1 MEIKRLYKIYFSPTG
16 TTERVVCAVAEALT
30 DDLGIESFLYDFT
43 LPGARGSFPRLAETD
58 LVLFGCPTYA
68 GRLPNLLLKYL
79 DTIAGSGALAVPI
92 VTFGNRAFDNSLIE
106 LRDILEA
113 HDFHT
118 IAAAAFS
125 CEHSFSTTLGAGRPD
140 AEDLKEAE
148 TFAHAVTGKLAA
160 LATLNTLPAPI
171 AVDGDAE
178 AGYYQPRD
186 RHGVFIDIRKVKPLT
201 SVSCNQC
208 GLCATVCPMG
218 AIDPQAVSQVP
229 GICIKCG
236 ACIKKCPQG
245 AKYYDDAGYL
255 YHKEELEAMYG
266 TRRAANSFYL

>member
-1 MEIKRLYKIYFSPTG
+1 MEIKRICNIYFSPTG
-16 TTERVVCAVAEALT
+16 TTQKVVNAIGDCLADSFET
-30 DDLGIESFLYDFT
+30 DRLVYDFT
-43 LPGARGSFPRLAETD
+43 LPEARRGFPHLEETD
-58 LVLFGCPTYA
+58 LVVFGCPTYA

-79 DTIAGSGALAVPI
+79 DTIAGNGALAIPV

-106 LRDILEA
+106 LQDLLET
-113 HDFHT
+113 HGFHA

-125 CEHSFSTTLGAGRPD
+125 CEHSFSDTLGAGRPD
-140 AEDLKEAE
+140 DADLEDAEN
-148 TFAHAVTGKLAA
+148 FAFAVSGKLIKAA
-160 LATLNTLPAPI
+160 AFGQPI
-171 AVDGDAE
+171 ASVKVDGDLQ

-201 SVSCNQC
+201 SAACDHC
-208 GLCATVCPMG
+208 GLCAAVCPMG
-218 AIDPQAVSQVP
+218 AIDPQDVSQVP

-236 ACIKKCPQG
+236 ACIKKCPQS

-266 TRRAANSFYL
+266 ARHAANSFYL